1 LQETKGD
8 VSLVCLNSKSQKF
21 IFDNEDSFEEDDIEE
36 FINKFMKNE
45 LKPTY
50 KSEIEPKDNSKKL
63 VKILV
68 GSTFVTILEQNINKH
83 AIIYFYKKDC
93 DNCATF
99 DFIFTKLAKHFAK
112 NKKLLFGKMN
122 TDLNEYPNDYESKD
136 YPALF
141 IRKENQGY
149 PVLFDYTPETTVDDL
164 ISFVNEIIKSDDVT
178 EQEKPKE
185 SVRED
190 TVPENNDKKENE
202 IHASTTEKLETEK
215 VKEDEI
221 IVEEKPKKEKTIEE
235 MIPEVMADLSKVKRV
250 KVVSERKVEL

>member
-8 VSLVCLNSKSQKF
+8 VGLVCLNAKSQKF

-50 KSEIEPKDNSKKL
+50 KSEIEPKDNSKKP

-68 GSTFVTILEQNINKH
+68 GSTFVTALEQNMNKH
-83 AIIYFYKKDC
+83 VITYLYKKDC

-99 DFIFTKLAKHFAK
+99 DSTYTKLAKHFAK

-122 TDLNEYPNDYESKD
+122 IDLNEYPNEYESKD

-141 IRKENQGY
+141 IRRENQGF
-149 PVLFDYTPETTVDDL
+149 PLLFDYTPEITVDDL
-164 ISFVNEIIKSDDVT
+164 ISFVNEIIISDDQT
-178 EQEKPKE
+178 EQELVK
-185 SVRED
+185 ED
-190 TVPENNDKKENE
+190 TVQENKDKKETE
-202 IHASTTEKLETEK
+202 ILSNQKLETEK
-215 VKEDEI
+215 AKEDEI
-221 IVEEKPKKEKTIEE
+221 IVEEKPKKDKTIEE

-250 KVVSERKVEL
+250 KVVSEQKIEL